1 MNRGVLTG
9 IFLYLL
15 GQITTWYQGN
25 LQFFNTWAKDNPLLI
40 SLFGIPVSYLFI
52 QANKYTVFGMGGQLW
67 PSRLIGFAVGMIVMT
82 SLTYLHMSQGISIKT
97 AITLLLAATILLIQI
112 FWK

>member
-1 MNRGVLTG
+1 MNRGILTG
-9 IFLYLL
+9 ILLYLT
-15 GQITTWYQGN
+15 GQIITWYQGN
-25 LQFFNTWAKDNPLLI
+25 LQFFNTWAKDNPVIL

-67 PSRLIGFAVGMIVMT
+67 PSRLIGFATGMIVMAT
-82 SLTYLHMSQGISIKT
+82 LTYLHMSQGISTKT
-97 AITLLLAATILLIQI
+97 IVTLLLAATILMIQI